1 MHFPPGFGGVNLP
14 LPRATIEA
22 FASLHLL
29 EVLGG
34 DFRDGLANQEFR
46 RISEFSCEESFD

>member
-22 FASLHLL
+22 FASLHFLKG
-29 EVLGG
+29 LGG
-34 DFRDGLANQEFR
+34 ISETGWQIRNFR
-46 RISEFSCEESFD
+46 RISEFSCEEPFD